1 MTIGFPLLLIP
12 LAICNIL
19 IFLMPG
25 VSFAAA
31 LFTVPL
37 PSGIAWTVTLSDALL
52 ALGILLLL
60 LEVIKS
66 ARPGGKYFTDH
77 FLALLVF
84 GGAAAEFVLL
94 PQFGTSTFFLLT
106 LLMLVD
112 VFSGIGLRARR
123 VKRAVVVDPP
133 VSAPIQPT
141 STIREP
147 QFTPAPA
154 PLEPAAVPV
163 TTPAAARVEPIVPAE
178 EPHMDQGVAAQ
189 HGATSVEPDAPLIGP
204 QKPASELPPR

>member
-141 STIREP
+141 STIGEP

-154 PLEPAAVPV
+154 PLEPDPIPVAASVP
-163 TTPAAARVEPIVPAE
+163 ARVEPIVAVE
-178 EPHMDQGVAAQ
+178 EPHMDQSVAAQ
-189 HGATSVEPDAPLIGP
+189 HTHSSVEPEAPEIGP
-204 QKPASELPPR
+204 HKPTPELPAR